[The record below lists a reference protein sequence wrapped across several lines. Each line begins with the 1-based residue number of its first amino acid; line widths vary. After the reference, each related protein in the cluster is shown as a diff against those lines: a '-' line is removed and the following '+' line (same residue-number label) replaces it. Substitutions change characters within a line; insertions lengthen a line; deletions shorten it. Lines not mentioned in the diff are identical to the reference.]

1 MRSIARK
8 AASRPQPAPLCC
20 ADHITMPLPPPP
32 RPHTHFTLVLTPPP
46 PPRPAAEL
54 MAASEASGAPPAV
67 WVGACAVDAATGQV
81 LLGQWLDDE
90 LRSQVGGDCC
100 DVGCLTAQ
108 EGTR

>member
-1 MRSIARK
+1 
-8 AASRPQPAPLCC
+8 
-20 ADHITMPLPPPP
+20 
-32 RPHTHFTLVLTPPP
+32 
-46 PPRPAAEL
+46 